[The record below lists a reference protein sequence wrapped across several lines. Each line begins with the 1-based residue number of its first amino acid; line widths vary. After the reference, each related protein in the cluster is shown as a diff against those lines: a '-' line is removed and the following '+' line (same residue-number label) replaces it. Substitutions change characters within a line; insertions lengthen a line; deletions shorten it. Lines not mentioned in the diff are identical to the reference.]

1 MKKKAPHIYLM
12 ELNAHIH
19 ETLEAM
25 LFRGPNVAAEEAIR
39 DLQEHYGPEEPA
51 FSPSDLYSLPMGL
64 TAIGELDDMLRAD
77 CANLYAHVFTL
88 YTAKNDGRGC

>member
-1 MKKKAPHIYLM
+1 
-12 ELNAHIH
+12 
-19 ETLEAM
+19 M
-25 LFRGPNVAAEEAIR
+25 LFRGPNKASEEALR

-51 FSPSDLYSLPMGL
+51 FSPGDLYSLPNDL
-64 TAIGELDDMLRAD
+64 TQIGELDELLKAD